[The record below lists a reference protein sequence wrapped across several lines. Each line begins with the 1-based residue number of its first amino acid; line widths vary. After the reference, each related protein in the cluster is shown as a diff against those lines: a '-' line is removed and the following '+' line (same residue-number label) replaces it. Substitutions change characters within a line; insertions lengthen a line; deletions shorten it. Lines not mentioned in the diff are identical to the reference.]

1 MSKKRRNH
9 SPEFKAKVALAAARG
24 DKTTAELAAHYN
36 IHQTQITTWKNELI
50 QNAASLF
57 TGKSNSGQQSDE
69 DVEKLHAKIGQLTM
83 ENGFFG
89 ESARSLARAHK
100 KNKLD
105 KTHSLALKRQCE
117 LLEISRAS
125 AYYKPKGESQET
137 LDIMKAIDEINL
149 NYPFMGSR
157 RIVDELAKL
166 NYQVNRKKVTRLM
179 RLMGILVLYP
189 KPKTTVPDKAHRIYP
204 YLLRDTEVTYAN
216 QVWATDISYIPM
228 AKGFVYV
235 VAIIDW
241 FSRKVL
247 SWKLSNTLDTHF
259 CLEALDEAL
268 QRYGKPQIFNSD
280 QGCQFT
286 SDVFTGKL
294 KENDIKISMD
304 GKGRWVDNVMI
315 ERLWRSLK
323 YEEVYLKAYDSIREA
338 EREIGNYF
346 VFYNEE
352 RIHQSLEKQTP
363 DEVYHATQKFAA

>member
-1 MSKKRRNH
+1 M
-9 SPEFKAKVALAAARG
+9 
-24 DKTTAELAAHYN
+24 
-36 IHQTQITTWKNELI
+36 
-50 QNAASLF
+50 
-57 TGKSNSGQQSDE
+57 
-69 DVEKLHAKIGQLTM
+69 
-83 ENGFFG
+83 
-89 ESARSLARAHK
+89 
-100 KNKLD
+100 
-105 KTHSLALKRQCE
+105 
-117 LLEISRAS
+117 LEISRAS

-137 LDIMKAIDEINL
+137 LDIMKAIDDIHL
-149 NYPFMGSR
+149 KYPFMGSR

-166 NYQVNRKKVTRLM
+166 NYRVNRKKVTRLM

-189 KPKTTVPDKAHRIYP
+189 KPKTTVPDKAQRIYP

-294 KENDIKISMD
+294 KENGIKISMD

-323 YEEVYLKAYDSIREA
+323 YEEVYLKAYNSIREA